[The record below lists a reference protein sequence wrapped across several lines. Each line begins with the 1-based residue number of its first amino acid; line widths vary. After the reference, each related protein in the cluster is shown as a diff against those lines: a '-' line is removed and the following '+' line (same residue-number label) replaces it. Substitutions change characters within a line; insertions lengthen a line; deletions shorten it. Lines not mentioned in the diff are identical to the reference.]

1 MDLAHTLESASSGEV
16 IKCIDM
22 HTTGEPTRIVYAGFP
37 PLSGTL
43 LSQRDQ
49 ARDQYDH
56 LRKRIMLEPRGHY
69 DMYGAI
75 LRPTTELVES
85 GEAHI
90 GVLFTHNGGFSTMCG
105 HATIALGRFLV
116 DTHDVTVFPKGNELV
131 VDAASQTVVVNL
143 HAPCGLVRIT
153 VPIKDTTDGI
163 KSDPSRAVSFLS
175 TPGYAAATNLTIS
188 IPPEI
193 RWTELEGRESITL
206 DVSYGGAFYALIK
219 MHELGFASTGL
230 RKVDLDSLSQVMKR
244 LKAHFETHPDIL
256 AACQHPEDGRLSY
269 LYSIMLVD
277 TNVGHKPD
285 GVAGAETG
293 LCFFADNQI
302 DRSPTGSC
310 VTARMALAHAK
321 GERAVGQRWAYN
333 SIVSNHFQTGAFE
346 AEIVETGLRVEGGN
360 APAKDA
366 VVVRVEGRAYYTGT
380 STFMVEEG
388 DVTSHSGFV
397 MSDMTV

>member
-1 MDLAHTLESASSGEV
+1 MDLAHALESASHGEV
-16 IKCIDM
+16 LKCIDM

-49 ARDQYDH
+49 AQDQYDH

-75 LRPTTELVES
+75 LRPSTELVES
-85 GEAHI
+85 GQAHI

-116 DTHDVTVFPKGNELV
+116 DTHDLTVFPKRNELV
-131 VDAASQTVVVNL
+131 VDVASQTVIVNL

-153 VPIKDTTDGI
+153 VPVKDTANGV

-175 TPGYAAATNLTIS
+175 TPGYAAAINLTIP
-188 IPPEI
+188 IPSEL
-193 RWTELEGRESITL
+193 RWSELEGRESITL
-206 DVSYGGAFYALIK
+206 DVSYGGAFYALIN
-219 MHELGFASTGL
+219 MRELGFGSTGL
-230 RKVDLDSLSQVMKR
+230 KKADLDALSPVMKR
-244 LKAHFETHPDIL
+244 LKSYLIKHPLIQ
-256 AACQHPEDGRLSY
+256 AACQHPEDKRLSY

-277 TNVGHKPD
+277 TEVGYKPD
-285 GVAGAETG
+285 GVAGSETG

-310 VTARMALAHAK
+310 VTARMALAHVK
-321 GERAVGQRWAYN
+321 GERSVGQRWAYN
-333 SIVSNHFQTGAFE
+333 SVVSNHFQTGAFE

-360 APAKDA
+360 APAKNA

-380 STFMVEEG
+380 SSFVVEEG

-397 MSDMTV
+397 MSDMSV

>member
-1 MDLAHTLESASSGEV
+1 MDLSHALETASSGEV
-16 IKCIDM
+16 IKCVDM

-37 PLSGTL
+37 PLSGSL

-75 LRPTTELVES
+75 LRPSTELVET

-116 DTHDVTVFPKGNELV
+116 DTHDVAVFPKRNELV
-131 VDAASQTVVVNL
+131 VEDTSVVVNL

-153 VPIKDTTDGI
+153 VPVKETADGF

-175 TPGYAAATNLTIS
+175 TPGYAAATNLTIL

-193 RWTELEGRESITL
+193 RWSELEGRESIAL
-206 DVSYGGAFYALIK
+206 DVSYGGAFYTLIN

-230 RKVDLDSLSQVMKR
+230 KKVDLDSLSQVMRR
-244 LKAHFETHPDIL
+244 LKTYLESHPDIL
-256 AACQHPEDGRLSY
+256 SACQHPEDKRLSY

-277 TNVGHKPD
+277 TNVGFKPD
-285 GVAGAETG
+285 SVAGAETG

-321 GERAVGQRWAYN
+321 GERSVGQRWAYN
-333 SIVSNHFQTGAFE
+333 SVVSNHFQTGAFE

-380 STFMVEEG
+380 SSFMVEEG
-388 DVTSHSGFV
+388 DVTSHGGFV
-397 MSDMTV
+397 MSDMTQ

>member
-1 MDLAHTLESASSGEV
+1 MDLARALETASSGEV
-16 IKCIDM
+16 IKCVDM

-37 PLSGTL
+37 PLRGSL

-75 LRPTTELVES
+75 LRPSTELVES

-116 DTHDVTVFPKGNELV
+116 DTHDVAVFPKQNELV
-131 VDAASQTVVVNL
+131 VEDTSVVVNL

-153 VPIKDTTDGI
+153 VPVQETADGF

-175 TPGYAAATNLTIS
+175 TPGYAAATNLTIL

-193 RWTELEGRESITL
+193 RWSELEGRESITL
-206 DVSYGGAFYALIK
+206 DVSYGGAFYALIN

-230 RKVDLDSLSQVMKR
+230 KKVDLDSLSQVMRR
-244 LKAHFETHPDIL
+244 LKTYLESHPDIL
-256 AACQHPEDGRLSY
+256 SACQHPEDKRLSY

-277 TNVGHKPD
+277 TNVGFKPD

-321 GERAVGQRWAYN
+321 GERSVGQRWAYN
-333 SIVSNHFQTGAFE
+333 SVVSNHFQTGAFE

-380 STFMVEEG
+380 SSFMVEEG
-388 DVTSHSGFV
+388 DVTSHGGFV
-397 MSDMTV
+397 MSDITQ

>member
-1 MDLAHTLESASSGEV
+1 MDLSHALETASSGEV
-16 IKCIDM
+16 IKCVDM

-37 PLSGTL
+37 PLSGSL

-75 LRPTTELVES
+75 LRPSTELVET

-116 DTHDVTVFPKGNELV
+116 DTHDVADFPKRNELV
-131 VDAASQTVVVNL
+131 VEDTSVVVNL

-153 VPIKDTTDGI
+153 VPVKETADGF

-175 TPGYAAATNLTIS
+175 TPGYAAATNLTIL

-193 RWTELEGRESITL
+193 RWSELEGRESIAL
-206 DVSYGGAFYALIK
+206 DVSYGGAFYALIN
-219 MHELGFASTGL
+219 MHELGFASTRL
-230 RKVDLDSLSQVMKR
+230 KKVDLDSLSQVVKR
-244 LKAHFETHPDIL
+244 LKTYLESHPDIL
-256 AACQHPEDGRLSY
+256 SACQHPEDKRLSY

-277 TNVGHKPD
+277 TNVGFKPD
-285 GVAGAETG
+285 SVAGAETG

-321 GERAVGQRWAYN
+321 GERSVGQRWAYN
-333 SIVSNHFQTGAFE
+333 SVVSNHFQTGAFE

-380 STFMVEEG
+380 SSFMVEEG
-388 DVTSHSGFV
+388 DVTSHGGFV
-397 MSDMTV
+397 MSDMTQ

>member
-1 MDLAHTLESASSGEV
+1 MDLSHALETASSGEV
-16 IKCIDM
+16 IKCADM

-37 PLSGTL
+37 PLSGSL

-75 LRPTTELVES
+75 LRPSTELVET

-116 DTHDVTVFPKGNELV
+116 DTHDVAVFPKRNELV
-131 VDAASQTVVVNL
+131 VEDTSVVVNL

-153 VPIKDTTDGI
+153 VPVKETADGF

-175 TPGYAAATNLTIS
+175 TPGYAAATNLTIL

-193 RWTELEGRESITL
+193 RWSELEGRESIAL
-206 DVSYGGAFYALIK
+206 DVSYGGAFYTLIN

-230 RKVDLDSLSQVMKR
+230 KKVDLDSLSQVMRR
-244 LKAHFETHPDIL
+244 LKTYLESHPDIL
-256 AACQHPEDGRLSY
+256 SACQHPEDKRLSY

-277 TNVGHKPD
+277 TNVGFKPD
-285 GVAGAETG
+285 SVAGAETG

-321 GERAVGQRWAYN
+321 GERSVGQRWAYN
-333 SIVSNHFQTGAFE
+333 TVVSNHFQTGAFE

-380 STFMVEEG
+380 SSFMVEEG
-388 DVTSHSGFV
+388 DVTSHGGFV
-397 MSDMTV
+397 MSDMTQ

>member
-1 MDLAHTLESASSGEV
+1 MDLSHALETASSGEV
-16 IKCIDM
+16 IKCVDM

-37 PLSGTL
+37 PLSGSL

-75 LRPTTELVES
+75 LRPSTELVET

-116 DTHDVTVFPKGNELV
+116 DTHDVAVFPKRNELV
-131 VDAASQTVVVNL
+131 VEDTSVVVNL

-153 VPIKDTTDGI
+153 VPVKETADGF

-175 TPGYAAATNLTIS
+175 TPGYAAATNLTIF

-193 RWTELEGRESITL
+193 RWSELEGRESIAL
-206 DVSYGGAFYALIK
+206 DVSYGGAFYALINI
-219 MHELGFASTGL
+219 HELGFASTGL
-230 RKVDLDSLSQVMKR
+230 KKVDLDSLAQVMRR
-244 LKAHFETHPDIL
+244 LKTHLESHPDIL
-256 AACQHPEDGRLSY
+256 SACQHPEDKRLSY

-277 TNVGHKPD
+277 TNVGFKPD

-321 GERAVGQRWAYN
+321 GERSVGRRWAYN
-333 SIVSNHFQTGAFE
+333 SVVSNHFQTGAFE

-380 STFMVEEG
+380 SSFMVEEG
-388 DVTSHSGFV
+388 DVTSHGGFV
-397 MSDMTV
+397 MSDITR

>member
-1 MDLAHTLESASSGEV
+1 MDLSHALETASSGEV
-16 IKCIDM
+16 IKCVDM

-37 PLSGTL
+37 PLSGSL

-75 LRPTTELVES
+75 LRPSTELVET

-116 DTHDVTVFPKGNELV
+116 DTHDVAVFPKRNELV
-131 VDAASQTVVVNL
+131 VEDTSVVVNL

-153 VPIKDTTDGI
+153 VPVKETADGF

-175 TPGYAAATNLTIS
+175 TPGYAAATNLTIL

-193 RWTELEGRESITL
+193 RWSELEGRESIAL
-206 DVSYGGAFYALIK
+206 DVSYGGAFYTLIN

-230 RKVDLDSLSQVMKR
+230 KKVDLDSLSQVMRR
-244 LKAHFETHPDIL
+244 LKTYLESHPDIL
-256 AACQHPEDGRLSY
+256 SACQHPEDKRLSY
-269 LYSIMLVD
+269 LYSIMLVN
-277 TNVGHKPD
+277 TNVGFKPD
-285 GVAGAETG
+285 SVAGAETG

-321 GERAVGQRWAYN
+321 GERSVGQRWAYN
-333 SIVSNHFQTGAFE
+333 SVISNHFQTGAFE

-380 STFMVEEG
+380 SSFMVEEG
-388 DVTSHSGFV
+388 DVTSHGGFV
-397 MSDMTV
+397 MSDMTQ

>member
-1 MDLAHTLESASSGEV
+1 MDLARALETASSGEV
-16 IKCIDM
+16 IKCVDM

-37 PLSGTL
+37 PLRGSL

-75 LRPTTELVES
+75 LRPSTELVES

-116 DTHDVTVFPKGNELV
+116 DTHDVAVFPKRNELV
-131 VDAASQTVVVNL
+131 VEDTSVVVNL

-153 VPIKDTTDGI
+153 VPVQETADGF

-175 TPGYAAATNLTIS
+175 TSGYAAATNLTIL

-193 RWTELEGRESITL
+193 RWSELEGRESITL
-206 DVSYGGAFYALIK
+206 DVSYGGAFYALIN

-230 RKVDLDSLSQVMKR
+230 KKVDLDSLSQVMRR
-244 LKAHFETHPDIL
+244 LKTYLESHPDIL
-256 AACQHPEDGRLSY
+256 SACQHPEDKRLSY

-277 TNVGHKPD
+277 TNVGFKPD

-321 GERAVGQRWAYN
+321 GERSVGQRWAYN
-333 SIVSNHFQTGAFE
+333 SVVSNHFQTGAFE

-380 STFMVEEG
+380 SSFMVEEG
-388 DVTSHSGFV
+388 DVTSHGGFV
-397 MSDMTV
+397 MSDITQ

>member
-1 MDLAHTLESASSGEV
+1 MDLSHALETASSGEV
-16 IKCIDM
+16 IKCVDM

-37 PLSGTL
+37 PLSGSL

-75 LRPTTELVES
+75 LRPSTELVET

-116 DTHDVTVFPKGNELV
+116 DTHDVAVFPKRNELV
-131 VDAASQTVVVNL
+131 VEDTSVVVNL

-153 VPIKDTTDGI
+153 VPVKETADGF

-175 TPGYAAATNLTIS
+175 TPGYAAATNLTIL

-193 RWTELEGRESITL
+193 RWSELEGRESIAL
-206 DVSYGGAFYALIK
+206 DVSYGGAFYTLIN
-219 MHELGFASTGL
+219 MNELGFASTGL
-230 RKVDLDSLSQVMKR
+230 KKVDLDSLSQVMRR
-244 LKAHFETHPDIL
+244 LKTYLESHPDIL
-256 AACQHPEDGRLSY
+256 SACQHPEDKRLSY

-277 TNVGHKPD
+277 TNVGFKPD
-285 GVAGAETG
+285 SVAGAETG

-321 GERAVGQRWAYN
+321 GERSVGQRWAYN
-333 SIVSNHFQTGAFE
+333 SVVSNHFQTGAFE

-380 STFMVEEG
+380 SSFMVEEG
-388 DVTSHSGFV
+388 DVTSHGGFV
-397 MSDMTV
+397 MSDMTQ

>member
-1 MDLAHTLESASSGEV
+1 MDLSHALETASSGEV
-16 IKCIDM
+16 IKCVDM

-37 PLSGTL
+37 PLSGSL

-75 LRPTTELVES
+75 LRPSTELVET

-116 DTHDVTVFPKGNELV
+116 DTHDVAVFPKRNELV
-131 VDAASQTVVVNL
+131 VEDTSVVVNL

-153 VPIKDTTDGI
+153 VPVKETADGF

-175 TPGYAAATNLTIS
+175 TPGYAAATNLTIL

-193 RWTELEGRESITL
+193 RWSELEGRESIAL
-206 DVSYGGAFYALIK
+206 DVSYGGAFYALIN

-230 RKVDLDSLSQVMKR
+230 KKVDLDSLSQVMRR
-244 LKAHFETHPDIL
+244 LKTYLESHPDIL
-256 AACQHPEDGRLSY
+256 SACQHPEDKRLSY

-277 TNVGHKPD
+277 TNVGFKPD
-285 GVAGAETG
+285 GVAGTETG

-321 GERAVGQRWAYN
+321 GERSVGQRWAYN
-333 SIVSNHFQTGAFE
+333 SVVSNHFQTGAFE

-380 STFMVEEG
+380 SSFMVEEG
-388 DVTSHSGFV
+388 DVTSHGGFV
-397 MSDMTV
+397 MSDITQ

>member
-1 MDLAHTLESASSGEV
+1 MDLSHALETASSGEV
-16 IKCIDM
+16 IKCVDM

-37 PLSGTL
+37 PLSGSL

-75 LRPTTELVES
+75 LRPSTELVET

-116 DTHDVTVFPKGNELV
+116 DTHDVAVFPKRNELV
-131 VDAASQTVVVNL
+131 VEDTSVVVNL

-153 VPIKDTTDGI
+153 VPVKETADGF

-175 TPGYAAATNLTIS
+175 TPGYAAATNLTIL

-193 RWTELEGRESITL
+193 RWSELEGRESIAL
-206 DVSYGGAFYALIK
+206 DVSYGGAFYTLIN

-230 RKVDLDSLSQVMKR
+230 KKVDLDSLSQVMRR
-244 LKAHFETHPDIL
+244 LKTYLESHPDIL
-256 AACQHPEDGRLSY
+256 SACQHPEDKRLSY
-269 LYSIMLVD
+269 LYSIMLVN
-277 TNVGHKPD
+277 TNVGFKPD
-285 GVAGAETG
+285 SVAGAETG

-321 GERAVGQRWAYN
+321 GERSVSGGLTTRLSPITFKPVHLRLRSWKQACGWKAEMLRPRMRWWCVWRGGRTIQAHR
-333 SIVSNHFQTGAFE
+333 VLWLKRE
-346 AEIVETGLRVEGGN
+346 MLRV
-360 APAKDA
+360 
-366 VVVRVEGRAYYTGT
+366 
-380 STFMVEEG
+380 MVG
-388 DVTSHSGFV
+388 L
-397 MSDMTV
+397 

>member
-1 MDLAHTLESASSGEV
+1 MDLSHALETASSGEV
-16 IKCIDM
+16 IKCVDM

-37 PLSGTL
+37 PLRGSL

-75 LRPTTELVES
+75 LRPSTELVET

-116 DTHDVTVFPKGNELV
+116 DTHDVAVFPKRNELV
-131 VDAASQTVVVNL
+131 VEDTSVVVNL

-153 VPIKDTTDGI
+153 VPVQETADGF

-175 TPGYAAATNLTIS
+175 TPGYAAATNLTIL

-193 RWTELEGRESITL
+193 RWSELEGRESIAL
-206 DVSYGGAFYALIK
+206 DVSYGGAFYALIN

-230 RKVDLDSLSQVMKR
+230 KKVDLDSLSQVMRR
-244 LKAHFETHPDIL
+244 LKTYLESHPDIL
-256 AACQHPEDGRLSY
+256 SACQHPEDKRLSY

-277 TNVGHKPD
+277 TNVGFKPD
-285 GVAGAETG
+285 GVAGTETG

-321 GERAVGQRWAYN
+321 GERSVGQRWAYN
-333 SIVSNHFQTGAFE
+333 SVVSNHFQTGAFE

-380 STFMVEEG
+380 SSFMVEEG
-388 DVTSHSGFV
+388 DVTSHGGFV
-397 MSDMTV
+397 MSDMTQ